1 MEYLG
6 TSSCDACD
14 HVMVVMV
21 VMVLMSGIIG
31 ILESIGIRER
41 KLSLDT
47 FAVPTF

>member
-14 HVMVVMV
+14 HVMV